1 MGSGKPIV
9 LSKTTP
15 NGLDHVLRRLRRFLG
30 KDVGDDDRIG
40 IYPIDDPERRSRII
54 DPQLAT
60 TTVSRPESRRA
71 YTDDMSTDLLE
82 EALRLSAR
90 DRLQLIEALW
100 DTLSEEDIPVAP
112 EERVLLDARLV
123 DLEANPDDQSPW
135 PEVKARLEK
144 RRR

>member
-1 MGSGKPIV
+1 M
-9 LSKTTP
+9 
-15 NGLDHVLRRLRRFLG
+15 
-30 KDVGDDDRIG
+30 
-40 IYPIDDPERRSRII
+40 
-54 DPQLAT
+54 T

-112 EERVLLDARLV
+112 EERVLLDARLI
-123 DLEANPDDQSPW
+123 DLEANPGDQSPW